1 MEGLIIFAVLMFIY
15 VMKRGNMREE
25 GKVYTGKIVDIKA
38 VTRYYIIEAEIDGEI
53 KTLKSLEGC
62 PIIYSKKNYIGKKTK
77 IYYNKRTPKRCS
89 LVYNSARELKDHLED

>member
-1 MEGLIIFAVLMFIY
+1 MDLLIIFAVLMFIY
-15 VMKRGNMREE
+15 VMRRGNMREE
-25 GKVYTGKIVDIKA
+25 GKVYTGKIVDIT

-89 LVYNSARELKDHLED
+89 LVYNSACELKDHLED

>member
-1 MEGLIIFAVLMFIY
+1 MDLLIISVVLTFIY
-15 VMKRGNMREE
+15 VMRRGNMREE
-25 GKVYTGKIVDIKA
+25 GKVYTGKIVDIT

-77 IYYNKRTPKRCS
+77 IYYNKKNSKRCS
-89 LVYNSARELKDHLED
+89 LVYNTAWELKDHLED